1 MGVFSIA
8 HLFIRRPVLTTVTTI
23 LIVLM
28 GAICI
33 PLLPVNNL
41 PDIAP
46 VKVNVT
52 SAYVGADAQTVEDTV
67 TSALERQINGV
78 DGMEYITS
86 ASSNDGISSIGVFF
100 KTGSDKD
107 INQVN
112 VQNRVA
118 VVQPSLPDVIKQ
130 TGVTVRASSA
140 STLLVYGFNAENN
153 EYDNVFISNYLD
165 LYLVDELKRVPGV
178 GDLAILGERTYAM
191 RLWLDPNAMA
201 ARGMTAGDVVA
212 ALQSQNVQVGVGAI
226 GNEPAP
232 TDQAANFPVRV
243 RGKLRDE
250 KEFAEVVLKTLPN
263 GTLVRVKDIGRVELG
278 AQNYSANTVVD
289 GKPGVAISIAQAP
302 GSNAIDVADQ
312 IKERIHELEQN
323 FPPGL
328 KATLVYD
335 VTQFIEAS
343 QEEVV
348 HTLMEAIAL
357 VVLVI
362 FVFLQDWR
370 TTLIPAVAIPVSLLG
385 TMAFALIMGF
395 SINTL
400 TMFGLVLATGLVVD
414 DGIVVVEA
422 IAAKMEETGMSAR
435 KASFEA
441 MGEITGAVISM
452 SLVLMAVFIPV
463 SFFPGATGVMYK
475 QFALIIVFSI
485 LISTFNALSFSPSM
499 SALLLRHHHGEG
511 KGPLAWFFRKFNQG
525 FDWVIARYGALL
537 DLFIRSRMLVIGA
550 FVLGLLATG
559 FIFKTVP
566 SGFIPEEDQG
576 LFLGI
581 VQAPE
586 GVALKYT
593 DKVGADVQAILQ
605 QYPEVESSV
614 MVTGYGLDGSGPNK
628 GTFFAKLKPWE
639 ERTGKDQSANGI
651 LARLNREF
659 AQNQDAIVQAFSP
672 PAVPGFSATGGFEF
686 MLQDRSGGKL
696 SFDEF
701 LASANEIIAKANQ
714 NPALKGVFTQFTTST
729 PQYEINLDRDRL
741 NAQNIDFGQALSTLS
756 TYIGSRYVND
766 FTLGQRSYR
775 VYVQAD
781 KDYRSTLDGLEQ
793 VYIRSR
799 DGKLVRLNTVAT
811 IQPIVGPSIINH
823 FNLFR
828 SIKIQGQ
835 PAPGYS
841 SGQAIAAI
849 DQIFKEVASPD
860 LGYEWTGL
868 SREEVKSGGQAGI
881 IFGLG
886 ILVVFLVLAAQ
897 YESYIDPIIILLTVP
912 LAIFGALLFVFFRG
926 LVNDLYCQIAMVML
940 IGLAA
945 KNAILIVEFANQSR
959 KQGMTIAQAAIH
971 ASKQRFRPILMTALA
986 ALVGFW
992 PLVAASGAG
1001 AASRWSL
1008 GTAVFGGL
1016 LVATIV
1022 NYLVTPVLYV
1032 VIKNLELQFLGDPP
1046 PGEDPPHTPDLAA
1059 YGEEPT
1065 YAGGIPEVPSTS
1077 ARLEGEGSA

>member
-8 HLFIRRPVLTTVTTI
+8 NLFIRRPVLTTVVTL

-28 GAICI
+28 GAISI
-33 PLLPVNNL
+33 PMLPVNNL

-140 STLLVYGFNAENN
+140 STLLVYGFNAEND
-153 EYDNVFISNYLD
+153 EYDNIFISNYLD

-212 ALQSQNVQVGVGAI
+212 ALQSQNVQVGVGAL

-232 TDQAANFPVRV
+232 SDQAANFPVRV

-250 KEFAEVVLKTLPN
+250 KEFAAVVLKTLPN
-263 GTLVRVKDIGRVELG
+263 GAVVQVKDVGRVELG
-278 AQNYSANTVVD
+278 AQNYTASTLVD
-289 GKPGVAISIAQAP
+289 GKSGVAISIAQAP
-302 GSNAIDVADQ
+302 GSNAVDVADQ
-312 IKERIHELEQN
+312 IKERIHELEN
-323 FPPGL
+323 SFPPGL
-328 KATLVYD
+328 KATLVFD
-335 VTQFIEAS
+335 VTEFIEAS
-343 QEEVV
+343 QEEVL
-348 HTLMEAIAL
+348 HTLLEAIAL

-362 FVFLQDWR
+362 FIFLQDWR
-370 TTLIPAVAIPVSLLG
+370 TTLIPAIAIPVSLLG

-422 IAAKMEETGMSAR
+422 IAAKMEETGMGAR
-435 KASFEA
+435 QAAFEA

-452 SLVLMAVFIPV
+452 SLVLMAVFVPV

-499 SALLLRHHHGEG
+499 SALLLQPHHGEG
-511 KGPLAWFFRKFNQG
+511 RGPLAWFFRKFNQG
-525 FDWVIARYGALL
+525 FGWVIDRYGKLLNAL
-537 DLFIRSRMLVIGA
+537 IRVRMLVIGA
-550 FVLGLLATG
+550 FILGLIATVM
-559 FIFKTVP
+559 IYKTVP

-593 DKVGADVQAILQ
+593 DRVGTEVQRILQ
-605 QYPEVESSV
+605 TYPEVESSV

-628 GTFFAKLKPWE
+628 GTFFAKLKPWA
-639 ERTGKDQSANGI
+639 ERQTPEQSAAGI
-651 LARLNREF
+651 LARLNHDF
-659 AQNQDAIVQAFSP
+659 AQNQDAIIQAFSP

-701 LASANEIIAKANQ
+701 LASANDIIAKANQ
-714 NPALKGVFTQFTTST
+714 HPALKGVFTQFTTST
-729 PQYEINLDRDRL
+729 PQYEIDFDRARL

-781 KDYRSTLDGLEQ
+781 QDYRSTLDDLRQ
-793 VYIRSR
+793 VYIRTR
-799 DGKLVRLNTVAT
+799 DGELVQLNAVAT

-835 PAPGYS
+835 PAPGSS
-841 SGQAIAAI
+841 SGEAIAAI

-868 SREEVKSGGQAGI
+868 SREEVKSGGQAGA

-886 ILVVFLVLAAQ
+886 ILVVFMVLAAQ

-912 LAIFGALLFVFFRG
+912 LAIFGALLFVLLRG

-971 ASKQRFRPILMTALA
+971 ASQQRFRPILMTALA
-986 ALVGFW
+986 ALVGFY
-992 PLVAASGAG
+992 PLVVASGAG

-1016 LVATIV
+1016 LIATIV
-1022 NYLVTPVLYV
+1022 NYLITPVLYV
-1032 VIKNLELQFLGDPP
+1032 VIKNLELQFLKGEPP
-1046 PGEDPPHTPDLAA
+1046 SDQPPQGPDRAPFDGATSQPPALADLPS
-1059 YGEEPT
+1059 PT
-1065 YAGGIPEVPSTS
+1065 V
-1077 ARLEGEGSA
+1077 RLEGEGTA